1 MDTKR
6 IAKNTLFLYIRMLL
20 VMFVSLFTS
29 RVLLNALGETDYGLN
44 NVLAGLIVVFSF
56 INGSLSAATSR
67 YLTYSLGQEDKSE
80 VEKIFSISL
89 MIHGCLALVVVL
101 LGGVIGGYI
110 VNEVMNIPPER
121 HYACNIVFVTVI
133 ISSVLSIIQVPFNA
147 LIISNEKMGVYAY
160 VGITEAVS
168 KCLIAYLVMVYGGDK
183 LIMLSILQL
192 LLVAILFV
200 FYVSYCRRVFRV
212 KMKFVGFAEK
222 KLCKEM
228 LGYSSWSMIGSGANM
243 LKTQGVNLL
252 INIFFGSVVN
262 AANAVA
268 YNVNAAVIS
277 FSNNFTMAINP
288 QIIKSYA
295 SGKIEEMKSLMFL
308 GGKLTF
314 FMLMFLCLPI
324 IFETR
329 QILDIWLV
337 KVPEYAV
344 VFTRL
349 VLVLTMVE
357 SFTYTIGYAIQATG
371 KIKYYQ
377 IVISGLTLM
386 NFPVSLLLYWL
397 GMPPYTA
404 LFVSVC
410 ISTTTLMMRLYFIKV
425 LLKIS
430 PIEYF
435 KKVFVRVFVTLSISL
450 PLPYM
455 VYLNM
460 EESLV
465 RMCVVFLTIVIT
477 NVIMIWL
484 FGMTSV
490 ERGKVKDLI
499 EKKIRKC

>member
-1 MDTKR
+1 
-6 IAKNTLFLYIRMLL
+6 
-20 VMFVSLFTS
+20 
-29 RVLLNALGETDYGLN
+29 
-44 NVLAGLIVVFSF
+44 
-56 INGSLSAATSR
+56 
-67 YLTYSLGQEDKSE
+67 
-80 VEKIFSISL
+80 
-89 MIHGCLALVVVL
+89 
-101 LGGVIGGYI
+101 
-110 VNEVMNIPPER
+110 
-121 HYACNIVFVTVI
+121 
-133 ISSVLSIIQVPFNA
+133 
-147 LIISNEKMGVYAY
+147 
-160 VGITEAVS
+160 
-168 KCLIAYLVMVYGGDK
+168 
-183 LIMLSILQL
+183 
-192 LLVAILFV
+192 
-200 FYVSYCRRVFRV
+200 
-212 KMKFVGFAEK
+212 MKFVGFAEK
-222 KLCKEM
+222 KLSKEM

-460 EESLV
+460 EEGLV